1 MSFSISIDRTA
12 EKHLLA
18 RYTPVKVEVILRE
31 AAAAGAE
38 SARMV
43 MSSQAPIGTAQRLSQ
58 YYRKLHLR
66 HGALRGSVRSAEI
79 HNRLTG
85 MVGRVI
91 GPMGRGAVARA
102 FVAVRKHW
110 PASSART
117 ALFAAQR
124 ASDTVLEAYAR
135 G

>member
-1 MSFSISIDRTA
+1 MSFSVSIDRTQ
-12 EKHLLA
+12 ERRLLA
-18 RYTPVKVEVILRE
+18 RYEPAKVERILRE

-66 HGALRGSVRSAEI
+66 HGALRESVRSAEI
-79 HNRLTG
+79 RSRLSGIT
-85 MVGRVI
+85 GRVI

-102 FVAVRKHW
+102 FVAARKHW
-110 PASSART
+110 PASSARMAFT
-117 ALFAAQR
+117 AAQR
-124 ASDTVLEAYAR
+124 ASETVLEAYAR